1 MTPGSIRTTSR
12 RAASPIVSVENN
24 PYVFR
29 LIWRI
34 IHTFVAL
41 TLTSALACDH
51 DDQPTNAP
59 GSEPRDSAGIR
70 IIENSRPA
78 GGSRLGW
85 RVGPGPAVSIGAVE
99 GEVPYLFSAA
109 TDATTLRDGRIVVVD
124 MGSDELRVFDA
135 LGTHL
140 ATWGGR
146 GEGPGEFIDLYHVD
160 RWPGDSIA
168 AGDYRNESITVFD
181 SDGNLGRIVRL
192 ESDPFP
198 WDLRALF
205 ALGLY
210 MVTRD
215 GSVLVSRQRHG
226 SDEVDIRIL
235 DGEGRLRGSLG
246 RHPGWPSLVQ
256 RDMVLYQPIFSRALA
271 VEPWAELV
279 VITPTDHSE
288 IRAFTQT
295 GALARLVRLGQAPRA
310 PEWAHVDA
318 YIEAQVSRV
327 SSEDADDRARMR
339 RDYSAVPVAE
349 RFPVFTSVIAGAL
362 DHLWIEEYEVPGEE
376 REGVVWTVV
385 DPGGRVL
392 GFVETP
398 EGLEI
403 YEIGEDYILGRVRD
417 ELEVEYIQVWPLDR
431 SGG

>member
-1 MTPGSIRTTSR
+1 MKCRTPNVLT
-12 RAASPIVSVENN
+12 PVSLLSL
-24 PYVFR
+24 Y
-29 LIWRI
+29 
-34 IHTFVAL
+34 
-41 TLTSALACDH
+41 SGLACRSDAGST
-51 DDQPTNAP
+51 DAFR
-59 GSEPRDSAGIR
+59 SEPRDSAGIR

-78 GGSRLGW
+78 DGSRLGW
-85 RVGPGPAVSIGAVE
+85 RVGPGPAVSIGTVE
-99 GEVPYLFSAA
+99 GEVPYLFAAA

-140 ATWGGR
+140 ASWGGR

-181 SDGNLGRIVRL
+181 SDGNFGRIVRL

-205 ALGLY
+205 AHGLY
-210 MVTRD
+210 MVTSE

-271 VEPWAELV
+271 VEPWAGLV
-279 VITPTDHSE
+279 VIAPTDRSE
-288 IRAFTQT
+288 IRVFTQT
-295 GALARLVRLGQAPRA
+295 GTLARIVRLGKEPRA
-310 PEWAHVDA
+310 PERAHIDA
-318 YIEAQVSRV
+318 YIESQVSRV

-339 RDYSAVPVAE
+339 RDYNAVPVAE
-349 RFPVFTSVIAGAL
+349 RFPVFTSVIADAE
-362 DHLWIEEYEVPGEE
+362 DHLWVEEYEVPGEE
-376 REGVVWTVV
+376 REGVLWTVL

-403 YEIGEDYILGRVRD
+403 YEIGDDFILGRVRD
-417 ELEVEYIQVWPLDR
+417 ELDVEYIQVWPLER
-431 SGG
+431 SDG